1 MGRCDLVAFRDLLMG
16 QDERR
21 LAAEGAEHLDSG
33 LVLEVIEAAAEGLA
47 VQGDEPSL
55 RRGHGTTE
63 MLRMAAERGLQLGWI
78 EGVEE
83 VA

>member
-21 LAAEGAEHLDSG
+21 LAAEGAEHLDRG

-47 VQGDEPSL
+47 IQRHDALAGWHGDM
-55 RRGHGTTE
+55 T
-63 MLRMAAERGLQLGWI
+63 QLGGMTAEGGLKLGRI
-78 EGVEE
+78 ESVKE

>member
-1 MGRCDLVAFRDLLMG
+1 MG

-21 LAAEGAEHLDSG
+21 LAAEGAEHLDGG

-63 MLRMAAERGLQLGWI
+63 MLRMAAERARHLSQGLQ
-78 EGVEE
+78 VFHF
-83 VA
+83 

>member
-1 MGRCDLVAFRDLLMG
+1 MG

-21 LAAEGAEHLDSG
+21 LAAEGAEHLDRG

-47 VQGDEPSL
+47 IQGHDAPA
-55 RRGHGTTE
+55 GWPGGMT
-63 MLRMAAERGLQLGWI
+63 QLGGMTAEGGLELGRI
-78 EGVEE
+78 ESVEE